1 MFNFFVGCHICGA
14 LDHKRRECP
23 EKGSQKASKRLIVNN
38 ISNHVNVDINDL
50 TFSES
55 ITQAIRVL
63 YFLSF

>member
-38 ISNHVNVDINDL
+38 ISNHVNVDIND
-50 TFSES
+50 
-55 ITQAIRVL
+55 
-63 YFLSF
+63 